1 MKTVPLRHL
10 AQVWSSSVDK
20 HSHEDE
26 LSVQLCNYTDAYKR
40 DTVRPGPDL
49 MRATAT
55 PDEIRRNRLE
65 VGDTVFT
72 KDSEDPNDIGISAY
86 VDGTAH
92 DFVCGYHLAIA
103 RPTTLAFPR
112 FITWVLRSKPVLD
125 HFATHASGISRY
137 GLSLDSLRSSPVPD
151 VTHEDQRRI
160 ADFLDDRVSRIDRI
174 IAARRTQGVLL
185 TQQVKSALAG
195 LVLDGQGTIPVRRL
209 IHDEKLG
216 LWGDDSGSSEV
227 DVRVARVADFDRRR
241 FGLHRVPTER
251 SAPYAQVKARLLQV
265 GDTLLERSGG
275 THINPVGC
283 PAYVEDLD
291 GPTVCSNFV
300 SRLRPREGVE
310 GRYLSLVL
318 GALYW
323 TRQQE
328 PHSTQTTGIQ
338 NLNTGSY
345 FKTEV
350 PDRTQGEQEDL
361 AVEGDA
367 QIASA
372 MSQQAALT
380 RSIEL
385 LTEYK
390 QSLITAAVTGQ
401 LDVTTAS
408 TRIPE

>member
-1 MKTVPLRHL
+1 MKTVPLRHTAML
-10 AQVWSSSVDK
+10 VPDVLPEGTDPDHDFYYVDISAVDGQGRISLPQQK
-20 HSHEDE
+20 IAFSNAPSRARRLTRPGD
-26 LSVQLCNYTDAYKR
+26 SIVS
-40 DTVRPGPDL
+40 TVRTYLRAVALIPNYPPGL
-49 MRATAT
+49 VASTGFA
-55 PDEIRRNRLE
+55 
-65 VGDTVFT
+65 
-72 KDSEDPNDIGISAY
+72 
-86 VDGTAH
+86 
-92 DFVCGYHLAIA
+92 
-103 RPTTLAFPR
+103 
-112 FITWVLRSKPVLD
+112 VLRSRNGDPRFLN
-125 HFATHASGISRY
+125 Y
-137 GLSLDSLRSSPVPD
+137 SLRSEPFIESVVARSVGVSYPAITASDMLAIETPCPSLQN
-151 VTHEDQRRI
+151 QRRI
-160 ADFLDDRVSRIDRI
+160 ADFLDDRVSRIDRV

-251 SAPYAQVKARLLQV
+251 SAPHAQVKARLLQV

-310 GRYLSLVL
+310 GRYFSLVL